1 MEVEKGEILDIGSI
15 ARALLNQKG
24 TNRERKKIGENW

>member
-15 ARALLNQKG
+15 ARALLNQKE
-24 TNRERKKIGENW
+24 NRERKKIGENW